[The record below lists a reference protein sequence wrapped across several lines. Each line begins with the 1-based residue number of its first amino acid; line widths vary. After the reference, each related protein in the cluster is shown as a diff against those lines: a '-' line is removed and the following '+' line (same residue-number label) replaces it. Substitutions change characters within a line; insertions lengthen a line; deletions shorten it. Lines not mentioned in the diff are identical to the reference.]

1 MARGPAR
8 PESGATLAM
17 EAAQLDLYAR
27 NADVVVDTPMPPPRW
42 ALLERL
48 LIDAQTAA
56 TQEFYDRYFDERGY
70 LECYP
75 RWGGDDG
82 PDDAAENF
90 AHWTELYALGAP
102 KVILD
107 LYRKAWEGHLRQYT
121 EAKTTHVPFAR
132 DGMYYREFPVM
143 FDWAHNGEG
152 FVAFWLEGLTDPYQ
166 DEFQRRTRRYAGMY
180 MNEDPMSSFNYDP
193 DRRLIR
199 SMFNGSRGPM
209 MRKTTAL
216 DWAGDPFEVEGR
228 YTPMHGERNY
238 QEMLDHFKDYNDVA
252 GDHPL
257 NLNTTTLALNAY
269 MLDGEPKYRDWAVG
283 YLDAW
288 VERTRAN
295 GGIVPSNIGL
305 DGTIGGECGGRWYG
319 GVYGWAHSTINPVDQ
334 GIRHRPF
341 FHSRASWGFANGLLL
356 TGDVGYIDAW
366 RSTLDGVNA
375 NAKVVDGVTMYP
387 RMHGDDGWYDFQP
400 EPFEPGAL
408 HVYYWSMDPADR
420 GRVPQDPWLDFLEG
434 NNPDFPVQALE
445 DGLEVVRDRVE
456 RLRADMSTPDT
467 RLCDDMNNVNPAQTD
482 ILTQLMLG
490 GLEPGHCGYPLHA
503 RVRYFDPERRRPGLP
518 EDVAALVETLSAGE
532 ATVSLVNLD
541 QVRGHTVI
549 VQGGAYGEHR
559 VTGVTVDGRTTP
571 VNRSSFSVRLAPG
584 CGAKL
589 VVKAD
594 RYVIQPTFA
603 FPWA

>member
-1 MARGPAR
+1 
-8 PESGATLAM
+8 
-17 EAAQLDLYAR
+17 
-27 NADVVVDTPMPPPRW
+27 MPPPRW

-56 TQEFYDRYFDERGY
+56 TQEFYDRYFDKRGY

-180 MNEDPMSSFNYDP
+180 MNEDPISTRNYDP

-209 MRKTTAL
+209 MRKTTGL

-269 MLDGEPKYRDWAVG
+269 MIDGEPKYRDWAVG

-288 VERTRAN
+288 VERTSAN

-356 TGDVGYIDAW
+356 TGDMGYIDAW
-366 RSTLDGVNA
+366 RTTLDGVNA

-400 EPFEPGAL
+400 EPFGTGAL

-434 NNPDFPVQALE
+434 NNPDWPVQALE

-467 RLCDDMNNVNPAQTD
+467 RLCDDMNGLNPAQTD
-482 ILTQLMLG
+482 VLTSLMLG

-518 EDVAALVETLSAGE
+518 EDVAALVETLSGGE

-541 QVRGHTVI
+541 QVRGRTVI

-559 VTGVTVDGRTTP
+559 VTGVIVDGRTTP

-584 CGAKL
+584 CGASL

-594 RYVIQPTFA
+594 RYANQPTFA

>member
-1 MARGPAR
+1 M
-8 PESGATLAM
+8 
-17 EAAQLDLYAR
+17 DLHAR

-48 LIDAQTAA
+48 LIDAETAA

-180 MNEDPMSSFNYDP
+180 MNEDPISTRNYDP

-269 MLDGEPKYRDWAVG
+269 MIDGEPKYRDWAVG

-288 VERTRAN
+288 VERTSAN

-356 TGDVGYIDAW
+356 TGDMGYIDAW
-366 RSTLDGVNA
+366 RTTLDGVNA
-375 NAKVVDGVTMYP
+375 NAKVVDGVMMYP

-400 EPFEPGAL
+400 EPFGTGAL

-434 NNPDFPVQALE
+434 NNPGWPVQALE

-467 RLCDDMNNVNPAQTD
+467 RLCDDMNGLNPAQTD
-482 ILTQLMLG
+482 VLTSLMLG

-532 ATVSLVNLD
+532 ATLSLVNLD

-559 VTGVTVDGRTTP
+559 VTGVTVDGHTTP

-584 CGAKL
+584 CGARL

-594 RYVIQPTFA
+594 RYANQPTFA

>member
-1 MARGPAR
+1 M
-8 PESGATLAM
+8 
-17 EAAQLDLYAR
+17 DLHAR
-27 NADVVVDTPMPPPRW
+27 NADVVVDTPMQPPRW

-56 TQEFYDRYFDERGY
+56 TQEFYNRYFDERGY

-102 KVILD
+102 KVILE

-152 FVAFWLEGLTDPYQ
+152 FVAFWLEGLTDPYH

-180 MNEDPMSSFNYDP
+180 MNEDPISTRNYDP
-193 DRRLIR
+193 DRRIIR

-269 MLDGEPKYRDWAVG
+269 MIDGEPKYRDWAVG

-288 VERTRAN
+288 VERTSAN

-356 TGDVGYIDAW
+356 TGDMGYIDAW
-366 RSTLDGVNA
+366 RTTLDGVNA
-375 NAKVVDGVTMYP
+375 NAKVVDGVTSYP

-400 EPFEPGAL
+400 EPFGTGAL

-434 NNPDFPVQALE
+434 NNPDWPVQALE

-467 RLCDDMNNVNPAQTD
+467 RLCDDMNGLNPAQTD
-482 ILTQLMLG
+482 VLTSLMLG

-518 EDVAALVETLSAGE
+518 EDVAALVETLSGGE

-541 QVRGHTVI
+541 QVRGRTVI

-559 VTGVTVDGRTTP
+559 VTGVIVDGRTTP

-584 CGAKL
+584 CGARL
-589 VVKAD
+589 VIKAD
-594 RYVIQPTFA
+594 RYVNQPTFA

>member
-1 MARGPAR
+1 
-8 PESGATLAM
+8 M
-17 EAAQLDLYAR
+17 EAGKLDLHAR

-70 LECYP
+70 LKCYP

-180 MNEDPMSSFNYDP
+180 MNEDPISTRNYDP

-209 MRKTTAL
+209 MRKTTGL

-269 MLDGEPKYRDWAVG
+269 MIDGEPKYRDWAVG

-288 VERTRAN
+288 VERTSAN

-356 TGDVGYIDAW
+356 TGDMGYIDAW
-366 RSTLDGVNA
+366 RTTLDGVNA
-375 NAKVVDGVTMYP
+375 NAKVADGVTMYP

-400 EPFEPGAL
+400 EPFGTGAL

-434 NNPDFPVQALE
+434 NNPDWPVQALE

-456 RLRADMSTPDT
+456 RFRADMSTPDT
-467 RLCDDMNNVNPAQTD
+467 RLCDDMNGLNPAQTD
-482 ILTQLMLG
+482 VLTSLMLG

-594 RYVIQPTFA
+594 RYVNQPTFA

>member
-1 MARGPAR
+1 M
-8 PESGATLAM
+8 
-17 EAAQLDLYAR
+17 DLHSR

-56 TQEFYDRYFDERGY
+56 TQEFYDRYFDKRGY

-180 MNEDPMSSFNYDP
+180 MNEDPISTRNYDP

-209 MRKTTAL
+209 MRKTTGL

-269 MLDGEPKYRDWAVG
+269 MIDGEPKYRDWAVG

-288 VERTRAN
+288 VERTSAN

-356 TGDVGYIDAW
+356 TGDMGYIDAW
-366 RSTLDGVNA
+366 RTTLDGVNA
-375 NAKVVDGVTMYP
+375 NAKVVDGRTMYP

-400 EPFEPGAL
+400 EPFGTGAL

-434 NNPDFPVQALE
+434 NNPDWPVQALE

-467 RLCDDMNNVNPAQTD
+467 RLCDDMNGLNPAQTD
-482 ILTQLMLG
+482 VLTSLMLG

-518 EDVAALVETLSAGE
+518 EDIAALVETLSAGE

-541 QVRGHTVI
+541 QVRGRTVI

-584 CGAKL
+584 CGARL
-589 VVKAD
+589 MVKAD
-594 RYVIQPTFA
+594 RYVNQPTFA

>member
-1 MARGPAR
+1 M
-8 PESGATLAM
+8 
-17 EAAQLDLYAR
+17 DLHAR

-48 LIDAQTAA
+48 LIDAETAA

-107 LYRKAWEGHLRQYT
+107 LYLKAWEGHLRQYT

-180 MNEDPMSSFNYDP
+180 MNEDPISTRNYDP

-269 MLDGEPKYRDWAVG
+269 MIDGEPKYRDWAVG
-283 YLDAW
+283 YLEAW
-288 VERTRAN
+288 VERTKAN

-356 TGDVGYIDAW
+356 TGDMDYIDAW
-366 RSTLDGVNA
+366 RTTLDGVNA

-400 EPFEPGAL
+400 EPFGTGAL

-420 GRVPQDPWLDFLEG
+420 ERVPQDPWLDFLEG
-434 NNPDFPVQALE
+434 NNPDWPVQALE
-445 DGLEVVRDRVE
+445 DGLEVVRDRVD
-456 RLRADMSTPDT
+456 RLRAEMSTPDT
-467 RLCDDMNNVNPAQTD
+467 RLCDDMNGLNPAQTD
-482 ILTQLMLG
+482 VLTSLMLG

-503 RVRYFDPERRRPGLP
+503 RVRYFDPGRRRPGLP
-518 EDVAALVETLSAGE
+518 EDIAALVETLSAGE

-541 QVRGHTVI
+541 QVRGRTVI

-584 CGAKL
+584 CGARL
-589 VVKAD
+589 VVRAD
-594 RYVIQPTFA
+594 RYANQPTFA

>member
-1 MARGPAR
+1 M
-8 PESGATLAM
+8 
-17 EAAQLDLYAR
+17 DLHSR

-56 TQEFYDRYFDERGY
+56 TQEFYDRYFDKRGY

-180 MNEDPMSSFNYDP
+180 MNEDPISTRNYDP

-209 MRKTTAL
+209 MRKTTGL

-269 MLDGEPKYRDWAVG
+269 MIDGEPKYRDWAVG

-288 VERTRAN
+288 VERTSAN

-356 TGDVGYIDAW
+356 TGDMGYIDAW
-366 RSTLDGVNA
+366 RTTLDGVNA
-375 NAKVVDGVTMYP
+375 NAKVVDGRTMYP

-400 EPFEPGAL
+400 EPFGTGAL

-434 NNPDFPVQALE
+434 NNPDWPVQALE

-467 RLCDDMNNVNPAQTD
+467 RLCDDMNGLNPAQTD
-482 ILTQLMLG
+482 VLTSLMLG

-518 EDVAALVETLSAGE
+518 EDVAALVETLSGGE

-541 QVRGHTVI
+541 QVRGRTVI

-584 CGAKL
+584 CGARL

-594 RYVIQPTFA
+594 RYANQPTFA

>member
-1 MARGPAR
+1 M
-8 PESGATLAM
+8 
-17 EAAQLDLYAR
+17 DLHAR
-27 NADVVVDTPMPPPRW
+27 NADVVVDTPMTPPRW

-48 LIDAQTAA
+48 LIDAETAA

-180 MNEDPMSSFNYDP
+180 MNEDPISTRNYDP

-269 MLDGEPKYRDWAVG
+269 MIDGEPKYRDWAVG

-356 TGDVGYIDAW
+356 TGDMGYIDAW
-366 RSTLDGVNA
+366 RTTLDGVNA
-375 NAKVVDGVTMYP
+375 NAKVVDGVMMYP

-400 EPFEPGAL
+400 EPFGTGAL

-434 NNPDFPVQALE
+434 NNPGWPVQALE

-467 RLCDDMNNVNPAQTD
+467 RLCDDMNGLNPAQTD
-482 ILTQLMLG
+482 VLTSLMLG

-584 CGAKL
+584 CGARL

-594 RYVIQPTFA
+594 RYANQPTFA

>member
-1 MARGPAR
+1 M
-8 PESGATLAM
+8 
-17 EAAQLDLYAR
+17 DLHSR

-56 TQEFYDRYFDERGY
+56 TQEFYDRYFDKRGY

-180 MNEDPMSSFNYDP
+180 MNEDPISTRNYDP

-269 MLDGEPKYRDWAVG
+269 MIDGEPKYRDWAVG

-288 VERTRAN
+288 VERTSTN

-341 FHSRASWGFANGLLL
+341 FHSRAPWGFANGLLL
-356 TGDVGYIDAW
+356 TGDMDYIDAW
-366 RSTLDGVNA
+366 RTTLDGVNA

-400 EPFEPGAL
+400 EPFGTGAL

-434 NNPDFPVQALE
+434 NNPGWPVQALE

-467 RLCDDMNNVNPAQTD
+467 RLCDDMNGLNPAQTD
-482 ILTQLMLG
+482 VLTSLMLG

-518 EDVAALVETLSAGE
+518 EDVAALVETLSGGE

-541 QVRGHTVI
+541 QVRGRTVI

-571 VNRSSFSVRLAPG
+571 VNCSSFSVRLAPG
-584 CGAKL
+584 CGARL
-589 VVKAD
+589 MVKAD
-594 RYVIQPTFA
+594 RYVNQPTFA

>member
-1 MARGPAR
+1 
-8 PESGATLAM
+8 M
-17 EAAQLDLYAR
+17 EAAKLDLHAR
-27 NADVVVDTPMPPPRW
+27 NADLVVDTPMPPPRW

-48 LIDAQTAA
+48 LIDAETAA

-102 KVILD
+102 EVILD

-180 MNEDPMSSFNYDP
+180 MNEDPISTRNYDP

-269 MLDGEPKYRDWAVG
+269 MIDGEPKYRDWAVG

-288 VERTRAN
+288 VERTSAN

-356 TGDVGYIDAW
+356 TGDMGYIDAW
-366 RSTLDGVNA
+366 RTTLDGVNA
-375 NAKVVDGVTMYP
+375 NAKVVDGVMMYP

-400 EPFEPGAL
+400 EPFGTGAL

-434 NNPDFPVQALE
+434 NNPGWPVQALE

-467 RLCDDMNNVNPAQTD
+467 RLCDDMNGLNPAQTD
-482 ILTQLMLG
+482 VLTSLMLG

-541 QVRGHTVI
+541 QVRRHTVI

-559 VTGVTVDGRTTP
+559 VTGVTVDGHTTP

-594 RYVIQPTFA
+594 RYVNQPTFA

>member
-1 MARGPAR
+1 
-8 PESGATLAM
+8 M
-17 EAAQLDLYAR
+17 EAAKLDLHAR

-48 LIDAQTAA
+48 LIDAETVA

-180 MNEDPMSSFNYDP
+180 MNEDPISTRNYDP

-269 MLDGEPKYRDWAVG
+269 MIDGEPKYRDWAVG

-305 DGTIGGECGGRWYG
+305 DGTIGGECGGRWFG

-356 TGDVGYIDAW
+356 TGDMGYIDAW
-366 RSTLDGVNA
+366 RTTLDGVNA
-375 NAKVVDGVTMYP
+375 NAKVVDGVMMYP

-400 EPFEPGAL
+400 EPFGTGAL

-434 NNPDFPVQALE
+434 NNPGWPVQALE

-467 RLCDDMNNVNPAQTD
+467 RLCDDMNGLNPAQTD
-482 ILTQLMLG
+482 VLTSLMLG

-532 ATVSLVNLD
+532 ATLSLVNLD

-559 VTGVTVDGRTTP
+559 VTGVTVDGHTTP

-584 CGAKL
+584 CGARL

-594 RYVIQPTFA
+594 RYANQPTFA

>member
-1 MARGPAR
+1 M
-8 PESGATLAM
+8 
-17 EAAQLDLYAR
+17 DLHAR

-48 LIDAQTAA
+48 LIDVETAA

-102 KVILD
+102 KVILN

-180 MNEDPMSSFNYDP
+180 MNEDPISTRNYDP
-193 DRRLIR
+193 DRKLIR

-269 MLDGEPKYRDWAVG
+269 MIDGEPKYRDWAVG

-288 VERTRAN
+288 VERTSAN

-356 TGDVGYIDAW
+356 TGDMDYIDAW
-366 RSTLDGVNA
+366 RTTLDGVNA

-400 EPFEPGAL
+400 EPFGTGAL

-420 GRVPQDPWLDFLEG
+420 GRVPEDPWLDFLEG
-434 NNPDFPVQALE
+434 NNPDWPVQALE

-467 RLCDDMNNVNPAQTD
+467 RLCDDMNGLNPAQTD
-482 ILTQLMLG
+482 ILTSLMLG

-518 EDVAALVETLSAGE
+518 EDIAALVETLSAGE

-541 QVRGHTVI
+541 QVRGRTVI

-559 VTGVTVDGRTTP
+559 VTGLTVDGRTTP

-584 CGAKL
+584 CGARL
-589 VVKAD
+589 VVRAD
-594 RYVIQPTFA
+594 RYANQPTFA

>member
-1 MARGPAR
+1 
-8 PESGATLAM
+8 M
-17 EAAQLDLYAR
+17 EAAKLDLHAR
-27 NADVVVDTPMPPPRW
+27 NADLVVDTPMPPPRW

-48 LIDAQTAA
+48 LIDAETAA

-102 KVILD
+102 EVILD

-180 MNEDPMSSFNYDP
+180 MNEDPISTRNYDP

-269 MLDGEPKYRDWAVG
+269 MIDGEPKYRDWAVG

-288 VERTRAN
+288 VERTSAN

-356 TGDVGYIDAW
+356 TGDMGYIDAW
-366 RSTLDGVNA
+366 RTTLDGVNA

-400 EPFEPGAL
+400 EPFGTGAL

-434 NNPDFPVQALE
+434 NNPGWPVQALE

-467 RLCDDMNNVNPAQTD
+467 RLCDDMNGLNPAQTD
-482 ILTQLMLG
+482 VLTSLMLG

-559 VTGVTVDGRTTP
+559 VTGVTVDGHTTP

-584 CGAKL
+584 CGARL

-594 RYVIQPTFA
+594 RYVNQPTFA

>member
-1 MARGPAR
+1 M
-8 PESGATLAM
+8 
-17 EAAQLDLYAR
+17 DLHAR
-27 NADVVVDTPMPPPRW
+27 NADVVVDTPMTPPRW

-48 LIDAQTAA
+48 LIDAETAA

-180 MNEDPMSSFNYDP
+180 MNEDPISTRNYDP

-209 MRKTTAL
+209 MRKTTGL

-269 MLDGEPKYRDWAVG
+269 MIDGEPKYRDWAVG

-288 VERTRAN
+288 VERTSAN

-356 TGDVGYIDAW
+356 TGDMGYIDAW
-366 RSTLDGVNA
+366 RTTLDGVNA
-375 NAKVVDGVTMYP
+375 NAKVVDGRTMYP

-400 EPFEPGAL
+400 EPFGTGAL

-434 NNPDFPVQALE
+434 NNPDWPVQALE

-467 RLCDDMNNVNPAQTD
+467 RLCDDMNGLNPAQTD
-482 ILTQLMLG
+482 VLTSLMLG

-518 EDVAALVETLSAGE
+518 EDVAALVETLSGGE

-541 QVRGHTVI
+541 QVRGRTVI

-584 CGAKL
+584 CGASL

-594 RYVIQPTFA
+594 RYANQPTFA

>member
-1 MARGPAR
+1 
-8 PESGATLAM
+8 
-17 EAAQLDLYAR
+17 
-27 NADVVVDTPMPPPRW
+27 
-42 ALLERL
+42 
-48 LIDAQTAA
+48 
-56 TQEFYDRYFDERGY
+56 
-70 LECYP
+70 
-75 RWGGDDG
+75 
-82 PDDAAENF
+82 
-90 AHWTELYALGAP
+90 
-102 KVILD
+102 
-107 LYRKAWEGHLRQYT
+107 
-121 EAKTTHVPFAR
+121 
-132 DGMYYREFPVM
+132 MYYREFPVM

-180 MNEDPMSSFNYDP
+180 MNEDPISTRNYDP
-193 DRRLIR
+193 DRKLIR

-238 QEMLDHFKDYNDVA
+238 QEMLDHFKDYNDVT

-269 MLDGEPKYRDWAVG
+269 MIDGEPKYRDWAVG

-288 VERTRAN
+288 VERTSAN

-356 TGDVGYIDAW
+356 TGDTGYIDPW
-366 RSTLDGVNA
+366 RTTLDGVNA
-375 NAKVVDGVTMYP
+375 NAKVVDGVTMFP

-400 EPFEPGAL
+400 EPFGTGAL

-434 NNPDFPVQALE
+434 NNPDWPVQALE

-467 RLCDDMNNVNPAQTD
+467 RLCDDMNGLNPAQTD
-482 ILTQLMLG
+482 VLTSLMLG

-541 QVRGHTVI
+541 QVRGRTVI

-584 CGAKL
+584 CGARL

-594 RYVIQPTFA
+594 RYANQPTFA

>member
-1 MARGPAR
+1 M
-8 PESGATLAM
+8 
-17 EAAQLDLYAR
+17 DLHAR
-27 NADVVVDTPMPPPRW
+27 NADVVVDTPMTPPRW

-48 LIDAQTAA
+48 LIDAETAA

-102 KVILD
+102 EVILD

-180 MNEDPMSSFNYDP
+180 MNEDPISTRNYDP

-269 MLDGEPKYRDWAVG
+269 MIDGEPKYRDWAVG

-288 VERTRAN
+288 VERTSAN

-356 TGDVGYIDAW
+356 TGDMGYIDAW
-366 RSTLDGVNA
+366 RTTLDGVNA

-400 EPFEPGAL
+400 EPFGTGAL

-434 NNPDFPVQALE
+434 NNPGWPVQALE

-467 RLCDDMNNVNPAQTD
+467 RLCDDLNGLNPAQTD
-482 ILTQLMLG
+482 VLTSLMLG

-559 VTGVTVDGRTTP
+559 VTGVTVDGHTTP

-584 CGAKL
+584 CGARL

-594 RYVIQPTFA
+594 RYANQPTFA

>member
-1 MARGPAR
+1 
-8 PESGATLAM
+8 M
-17 EAAQLDLYAR
+17 EAAKLDLHAR
-27 NADVVVDTPMPPPRW
+27 NADLVVDTPMPPPRW

-56 TQEFYDRYFDERGY
+56 TQEFYDRYFDKRGY

-180 MNEDPMSSFNYDP
+180 MNEDPISTRNYDP

-209 MRKTTAL
+209 MRKTTGL

-269 MLDGEPKYRDWAVG
+269 MIDGEPKYRDWAVG

-288 VERTRAN
+288 VERTSAN

-356 TGDVGYIDAW
+356 TSDMGYIDAW
-366 RSTLDGVNA
+366 RTTLDGVNA
-375 NAKVVDGVTMYP
+375 NTKVVDGRTMYP

-400 EPFEPGAL
+400 EPFGTGAL

-434 NNPDFPVQALE
+434 NNPDWPVQALE

-467 RLCDDMNNVNPAQTD
+467 RLCDDMNGLNPAQTD
-482 ILTQLMLG
+482 VLTSLMLG

-518 EDVAALVETLSAGE
+518 EDIAALVETLSAGE

-541 QVRGHTVI
+541 QVRGRTVI

-584 CGAKL
+584 CGASL

-594 RYVIQPTFA
+594 RYANQPTFA

>member
-1 MARGPAR
+1 M
-8 PESGATLAM
+8 
-17 EAAQLDLYAR
+17 DLHAR
-27 NADVVVDTPMPPPRW
+27 NADVVVDTPMTPPRW

-56 TQEFYDRYFDERGY
+56 TQEFYDRYFDKRGY

-180 MNEDPMSSFNYDP
+180 MNEDPISTRNYDP

-209 MRKTTAL
+209 MRKTTGL

-269 MLDGEPKYRDWAVG
+269 MIDGEPKYRDWAVG

-288 VERTRAN
+288 VERTSAN

-356 TGDVGYIDAW
+356 TGDMGYIDAW
-366 RSTLDGVNA
+366 RTTLDGVNA
-375 NAKVVDGVTMYP
+375 NAKVVDGRTMYP

-400 EPFEPGAL
+400 EPFGTGAL

-434 NNPDFPVQALE
+434 NNPDWPVQALE

-467 RLCDDMNNVNPAQTD
+467 RLCDDMNGLNPAQTD
-482 ILTQLMLG
+482 VLTSLMLG

-518 EDVAALVETLSAGE
+518 EDVAALVETLSGGE

-571 VNRSSFSVRLAPG
+571 ANRSSFSARLAPG

-594 RYVIQPTFA
+594 RYANQPTFA
-603 FPWA
+603 FPWM

>member
-1 MARGPAR
+1 
-8 PESGATLAM
+8 
-17 EAAQLDLYAR
+17 
-27 NADVVVDTPMPPPRW
+27 
-42 ALLERL
+42 
-48 LIDAQTAA
+48 
-56 TQEFYDRYFDERGY
+56 
-70 LECYP
+70 
-75 RWGGDDG
+75 
-82 PDDAAENF
+82 
-90 AHWTELYALGAP
+90 
-102 KVILD
+102 
-107 LYRKAWEGHLRQYT
+107 
-121 EAKTTHVPFAR
+121 
-132 DGMYYREFPVM
+132 
-143 FDWAHNGEG
+143 
-152 FVAFWLEGLTDPYQ
+152 
-166 DEFQRRTRRYAGMY
+166 
-180 MNEDPMSSFNYDP
+180 
-193 DRRLIR
+193 
-199 SMFNGSRGPM
+199 
-209 MRKTTAL
+209 
-216 DWAGDPFEVEGR
+216 
-228 YTPMHGERNY
+228 MHGERNY
-238 QEMLDHFKDYNDVA
+238 QEMLDHFKDYNDVV

-334 GIRHRPF
+334 EIRHRPF
-341 FHSRASWGFANGLLL
+341 FHGRASWGFANGLLL
-356 TGDVGYIDAW
+356 TGDLGYIDAW
-366 RSTLDGVNA
+366 RTSIDYVNA
-375 NAKVVDGVTMYP
+375 NAKVVDGVTTYP
-387 RMHGDDGWYDFQP
+387 RMHGDDGWYNFQP
-400 EPFEPGAL
+400 EPFDAGAL

-434 NNPDFPVQALE
+434 NNPDWPVQALE
-445 DGLEVVRDRVE
+445 AGLEVVRGRVE
-456 RLRADMSTPDT
+456 EFRADMSTPDT

-482 ILTQLMLG
+482 VLTQLVLG

-541 QVRGHTVI
+541 QVRGRTVI

-559 VTGVTVDGRTTP
+559 VTGVTVDGRTTS

-584 CGAKL
+584 CGARL

-594 RYVIQPTFA
+594 RYVNQPTFA
-603 FPWA
+603 FPWV

>member
-1 MARGPAR
+1 
-8 PESGATLAM
+8 
-17 EAAQLDLYAR
+17 
-27 NADVVVDTPMPPPRW
+27 MPPPRW

-48 LIDAQTAA
+48 LIDVETAA

-102 KVILD
+102 KVILN

-180 MNEDPMSSFNYDP
+180 MNEDPISTRNYDP
-193 DRRLIR
+193 DRKLIR

-269 MLDGEPKYRDWAVG
+269 MIDGEPKYRDWAVG

-288 VERTRAN
+288 VERTSAN

-356 TGDVGYIDAW
+356 TGDMDYIDAW
-366 RSTLDGVNA
+366 RTTLDGVNA
-375 NAKVVDGVTMYP
+375 NAKVVDGVMMYP

-400 EPFEPGAL
+400 EPFGTGAL

-434 NNPDFPVQALE
+434 NNPDWPVQALE

-467 RLCDDMNNVNPAQTD
+467 RLCDDMNGLNPAQTD
-482 ILTQLMLG
+482 VLTSLMLG

-559 VTGVTVDGRTTP
+559 VTGVTVDGQTTP

-584 CGAKL
+584 CGARL

-594 RYVIQPTFA
+594 RYAIQPTFA

>member
-1 MARGPAR
+1 M
-8 PESGATLAM
+8 
-17 EAAQLDLYAR
+17 DLHAR

-48 LIDAQTAA
+48 LIDAETAA

-166 DEFQRRTRRYAGMY
+166 DEFQRRTRHYAGMY
-180 MNEDPMSSFNYDP
+180 MNEDPISTRNYDP
-193 DRRLIR
+193 DHRLIR

-269 MLDGEPKYRDWAVG
+269 MIDGEPKYRDWAVG

-288 VERTRAN
+288 VERTSAN

-356 TGDVGYIDAW
+356 TGDMDYIDAW
-366 RSTLDGVNA
+366 RTTLDGVNA

-400 EPFEPGAL
+400 EPFGTGAL

-420 GRVPQDPWLDFLEG
+420 GRVPEDPWLDFLEG
-434 NNPDFPVQALE
+434 NNPDWPVQALE

-456 RLRADMSTPDT
+456 RLRADMSTPGT
-467 RLCDDMNNVNPAQTD
+467 RLCDDMNGLNPAQTD
-482 ILTQLMLG
+482 ILTSLMLG

-518 EDVAALVETLSAGE
+518 EDIAALVETLSAGE

-541 QVRGHTVI
+541 QVRGRTVI

-559 VTGVTVDGRTTP
+559 VTGVTVDGRTTA

-584 CGAKL
+584 CGARL
-589 VVKAD
+589 VVRAD
-594 RYVIQPTFA
+594 RYANQPTFA

>member
-1 MARGPAR
+1 M
-8 PESGATLAM
+8 
-17 EAAQLDLYAR
+17 DLHAR
-27 NADVVVDTPMPPPRW
+27 NADVVVDTPMQPPRW

-56 TQEFYDRYFDERGY
+56 TQEFYNRYFDERGY

-102 KVILD
+102 KVILE

-152 FVAFWLEGLTDPYQ
+152 FVAFWLEGLTDPYH

-180 MNEDPMSSFNYDP
+180 MNEDPISTRNYDP
-193 DRRLIR
+193 DRRIIR

-269 MLDGEPKYRDWAVG
+269 MIDGEPKYRDWAVG

-288 VERTRAN
+288 VERTSAN

-356 TGDVGYIDAW
+356 TGDMGYIDAW
-366 RSTLDGVNA
+366 RTTLDGVNA
-375 NAKVVDGVTMYP
+375 NAKVVDGVTSYP

-400 EPFEPGAL
+400 EPFGTGAL

-434 NNPDFPVQALE
+434 NNPDWPVQALE

-467 RLCDDMNNVNPAQTD
+467 RLCDDMNGLNPAQTD
-482 ILTQLMLG
+482 VLTSLMLG

-503 RVRYFDPERRRPGLP
+503 RLRYFDPERRRPGLP

-541 QVRGHTVI
+541 QVHGHTVI

-584 CGAKL
+584 CGASL

-594 RYVIQPTFA
+594 RYVNQPTFA

>member
-1 MARGPAR
+1 M
-8 PESGATLAM
+8 
-17 EAAQLDLYAR
+17 DLHSR

-56 TQEFYDRYFDERGY
+56 TQEFYDRYFDKRGY

-180 MNEDPMSSFNYDP
+180 MNEDPISTRNYDP

-209 MRKTTAL
+209 MRKTTGL

-269 MLDGEPKYRDWAVG
+269 MIDGEPKYRDWAVG

-288 VERTRAN
+288 VERTSAN

-356 TGDVGYIDAW
+356 TGDMGYIDAW
-366 RSTLDGVNA
+366 RTTLDGVNA

-400 EPFEPGAL
+400 EPFGTGAL

-434 NNPDFPVQALE
+434 NNPDWPVQALE

-467 RLCDDMNNVNPAQTD
+467 RLCDDMNGLNPAQTD
-482 ILTQLMLG
+482 VLTSLMLG

-518 EDVAALVETLSAGE
+518 EDVAALVETLSGGE

-541 QVRGHTVI
+541 QVRGRTVI

-584 CGAKL
+584 CGASSS
-589 VVKAD
+589 
-594 RYVIQPTFA
+594 
-603 FPWA
+603 

>member
-1 MARGPAR
+1 M
-8 PESGATLAM
+8 
-17 EAAQLDLYAR
+17 DLHAR
-27 NADVVVDTPMPPPRW
+27 NADLVVDTPMPPPRW

-48 LIDAQTAA
+48 LIDAETAA

-152 FVAFWLEGLTDPYQ
+152 FVAFWLGGLTDPYQ

-180 MNEDPMSSFNYDP
+180 MNEDPISTRNYDP

-269 MLDGEPKYRDWAVG
+269 MIDGEPKYRDWAVG

-288 VERTRAN
+288 VERTSAN

-356 TGDVGYIDAW
+356 TGDMGYIDAW
-366 RSTLDGVNA
+366 RTTLDGVNA
-375 NAKVVDGVTMYP
+375 NAKVVDGVMMYP

-400 EPFEPGAL
+400 EPFGTGAL

-420 GRVPQDPWLDFLEG
+420 GRVPEDPWLDFLEG
-434 NNPDFPVQALE
+434 NNPGWPVQALE

-467 RLCDDMNNVNPAQTD
+467 RLCDDMNGLNPAQTD
-482 ILTQLMLG
+482 VLTSLMLG

-559 VTGVTVDGRTTP
+559 VTGVTVDGHTTP

-584 CGAKL
+584 CGARL

-594 RYVIQPTFA
+594 RYANQPTFA

>member
-1 MARGPAR
+1 
-8 PESGATLAM
+8 
-17 EAAQLDLYAR
+17 
-27 NADVVVDTPMPPPRW
+27 MPPPRW

-48 LIDAQTAA
+48 LIDVETAA

-180 MNEDPMSSFNYDP
+180 MNEDPISTRNYDP
-193 DRRLIR
+193 DRKLIR

-269 MLDGEPKYRDWAVG
+269 MIDGEPKYRDWAVG

-288 VERTRAN
+288 VERTSAN

-356 TGDVGYIDAW
+356 TGDMDYIDAW
-366 RSTLDGVNA
+366 RTTLDGVNA

-400 EPFEPGAL
+400 EPFGTGAL

-420 GRVPQDPWLDFLEG
+420 GRVPEDPWLDFLEG
-434 NNPDFPVQALE
+434 NNPDWPVQALE

-467 RLCDDMNNVNPAQTD
+467 RLCDDMNGLNPAQTD
-482 ILTQLMLG
+482 ILTSLMLG

-518 EDVAALVETLSAGE
+518 EDIAALVETLSAGE

-541 QVRGHTVI
+541 QVRGRTVI

-584 CGAKL
+584 CGARL
-589 VVKAD
+589 VVRAD
-594 RYVIQPTFA
+594 RYANQPTFA

>member
-1 MARGPAR
+1 M
-8 PESGATLAM
+8 
-17 EAAQLDLYAR
+17 DLHSR
-27 NADVVVDTPMPPPRW
+27 NADVVVDTPMTPPRW

-180 MNEDPMSSFNYDP
+180 MNEDPISTRNYDP

-209 MRKTTAL
+209 MRKTTGL

-269 MLDGEPKYRDWAVG
+269 MIDGEPKYRDWAVG

-288 VERTRAN
+288 VERTKAN

-356 TGDVGYIDAW
+356 TGDMGYIDAW
-366 RSTLDGVNA
+366 RTTLDGVNA

-400 EPFEPGAL
+400 EPFGTGAL

-434 NNPDFPVQALE
+434 NNPGWPVQALE

-467 RLCDDMNNVNPAQTD
+467 RLCDDMNGLNPAQTD
-482 ILTQLMLG
+482 VLTSLMLG

-518 EDVAALVETLSAGE
+518 EDVAALVETLSGGE

-541 QVRGHTVI
+541 QVRGRTVI

-559 VTGVTVDGRTTP
+559 VTGVTVDGHTTP

-584 CGAKL
+584 CGASL

-594 RYVIQPTFA
+594 RYANQPTFA

>member
-1 MARGPAR
+1 
-8 PESGATLAM
+8 M
-17 EAAQLDLYAR
+17 EAAKLDLHAR

-48 LIDAQTAA
+48 LIDAETVA

-102 KVILD
+102 EVILD

-180 MNEDPMSSFNYDP
+180 MNEDPISTRNYDP

-269 MLDGEPKYRDWAVG
+269 MIDGEPKYRDWAVG

-288 VERTRAN
+288 VERTSAN

-356 TGDVGYIDAW
+356 TGDMGYIDAW
-366 RSTLDGVNA
+366 RTTLDGVNA
-375 NAKVVDGVTMYP
+375 NAKVVDGVMMYP

-400 EPFEPGAL
+400 EPFGTGAL

-434 NNPDFPVQALE
+434 NNPGWPVQALE

-467 RLCDDMNNVNPAQTD
+467 RLCDDMNGLNPAQTD
-482 ILTQLMLG
+482 VLTSLMLG

-532 ATVSLVNLD
+532 ATLSLVNLD

-559 VTGVTVDGRTTP
+559 VTGVTVDGHTTP

-584 CGAKL
+584 CGARL

-594 RYVIQPTFA
+594 RYANQPTFA

>member
-1 MARGPAR
+1 M
-8 PESGATLAM
+8 
-17 EAAQLDLYAR
+17 DLHAR

-48 LIDAQTAA
+48 LIDAETAA

-180 MNEDPMSSFNYDP
+180 MNEDPISTRNYDP

-269 MLDGEPKYRDWAVG
+269 MIDGEPKYRDWAVG

-288 VERTRAN
+288 VERTSAN

-356 TGDVGYIDAW
+356 TGDMDYVDAW
-366 RSTLDGVNA
+366 RTTLDGVNA
-375 NAKVVDGVTMYP
+375 NAKVVDGVMMYP

-400 EPFEPGAL
+400 EPFGTGAL

-434 NNPDFPVQALE
+434 NNPDWPVQALE
-445 DGLEVVRDRVE
+445 DGLEVVRDRVD

-467 RLCDDMNNVNPAQTD
+467 RLCDDMNGLNPAQTD
-482 ILTQLMLG
+482 VLTSLMLG

-541 QVRGHTVI
+541 QVRGRTVI

-559 VTGVTVDGRTTP
+559 VTGVTVDGQTTP

-584 CGAKL
+584 CGARL
-589 VVKAD
+589 VVRAD
-594 RYVIQPTFA
+594 RYANQPTFA

>member
-1 MARGPAR
+1 M
-8 PESGATLAM
+8 
-17 EAAQLDLYAR
+17 DLHAR

-48 LIDAQTAA
+48 LIDAETAA

-180 MNEDPMSSFNYDP
+180 MNEDPISTRNYDP

-269 MLDGEPKYRDWAVG
+269 MIDGEPKYRDWAVG

-288 VERTRAN
+288 VERTSAN

-356 TGDVGYIDAW
+356 TGDMDYIDAW
-366 RSTLDGVNA
+366 RTTLDGVNA

-400 EPFEPGAL
+400 EPFGTGAL

-434 NNPDFPVQALE
+434 NNPDWPVQALE

-467 RLCDDMNNVNPAQTD
+467 RLCDDMNGLNPAQTD
-482 ILTQLMLG
+482 VLTSLMLG

-518 EDVAALVETLSAGE
+518 EDIAALVETLSAGE

-541 QVRGHTVI
+541 QVRGRTVI

-584 CGAKL
+584 CGARL
-589 VVKAD
+589 VVRAD
-594 RYVIQPTFA
+594 RYANQPTFA

>member
-1 MARGPAR
+1 M
-8 PESGATLAM
+8 
-17 EAAQLDLYAR
+17 DLHAR
-27 NADVVVDTPMPPPRW
+27 NADVVVDTPMTPPRW

-48 LIDAQTAA
+48 LIDAETAA

-180 MNEDPMSSFNYDP
+180 MNEDPISTRNYDP

-209 MRKTTAL
+209 MRKTTGL

-269 MLDGEPKYRDWAVG
+269 MIDGEPKYRDWAVG

-288 VERTRAN
+288 VERTSAN

-356 TGDVGYIDAW
+356 TGDMGYIDAW
-366 RSTLDGVNA
+366 RTTLDGVNA
-375 NAKVVDGVTMYP
+375 NAKVVDGRTMYP

-400 EPFEPGAL
+400 EPFGTGAL

-434 NNPDFPVQALE
+434 NNPDWPVQALE

-467 RLCDDMNNVNPAQTD
+467 RLCDDMNGLNPAQTD
-482 ILTQLMLG
+482 VLTSLMLG

-518 EDVAALVETLSAGE
+518 EDVAALVETLSGGE

-541 QVRGHTVI
+541 QVRGRTVI

-559 VTGVTVDGRTTP
+559 VTGVTVDGQTTP
-571 VNRSSFSVRLAPG
+571 VNCSSFSVRLAPG
-584 CGAKL
+584 CGARL
-589 VVKAD
+589 MVKAD
-594 RYVIQPTFA
+594 RYVNQPTFA

>member
-1 MARGPAR
+1 M
-8 PESGATLAM
+8 
-17 EAAQLDLYAR
+17 DLHAR

-48 LIDAQTAA
+48 LIDAETVA

-180 MNEDPMSSFNYDP
+180 MNEDPISTRNYDP

-269 MLDGEPKYRDWAVG
+269 MIDGEPKYRDWAVG

-288 VERTRAN
+288 VERTSAN

-356 TGDVGYIDAW
+356 TGDMGYIDAW
-366 RSTLDGVNA
+366 RTTLDGVNA
-375 NAKVVDGVTMYP
+375 NAKVVDGVMMYP

-400 EPFEPGAL
+400 EPFGTGAL

-434 NNPDFPVQALE
+434 NNPGWPVQALE

-467 RLCDDMNNVNPAQTD
+467 RLCDDMNGLNPAQTD
-482 ILTQLMLG
+482 VLTSLMLG

-559 VTGVTVDGRTTP
+559 VTGVTVDGHTTP

-584 CGAKL
+584 CGARL

-594 RYVIQPTFA
+594 RYANQPTFA

>member
-1 MARGPAR
+1 M
-8 PESGATLAM
+8 
-17 EAAQLDLYAR
+17 DLHAR

-70 LECYP
+70 LKCYP

-180 MNEDPMSSFNYDP
+180 MNEDPISTRNYDP

-209 MRKTTAL
+209 MRKTTGL

-269 MLDGEPKYRDWAVG
+269 MIDGEPKYRDWAVG

-288 VERTRAN
+288 VERTSAN

-356 TGDVGYIDAW
+356 TGDMGYIDAW
-366 RSTLDGVNA
+366 RTTLDGVNA
-375 NAKVVDGVTMYP
+375 NAKVVDGRTMYP

-400 EPFEPGAL
+400 EPFGTGAL

-434 NNPDFPVQALE
+434 NNPDWPVQALE

-467 RLCDDMNNVNPAQTD
+467 RLCDDMNGLNPAQTD
-482 ILTQLMLG
+482 VLTSLMLG

-518 EDVAALVETLSAGE
+518 EDVAALVETLSGGE

-541 QVRGHTVI
+541 QVRGRTVI

-584 CGAKL
+584 CGARL
-589 VVKAD
+589 MVKAD
-594 RYVIQPTFA
+594 RYVNQPTFA